1 MSLVGCFAWLNAV
14 NATDSKLHKNIEYY
28 IILIYII
35 KKSERT
41 VSMSRPIDPNRIK
54 KNAYIG
60 VMTTPEIKD
69 AANKLANKQGRT
81 LSNWVEQ
88 LINREVQNN
97 G

>member
-1 MSLVGCFAWLNAV
+1 MH
-14 NATDSKLHKNIEYY
+14 ATNSKLHKNIKYY
-28 IILIYII
+28 IILIYIN

-60 VMTTPEIKD
+60 VMTTPGIKD
-69 AANKLANKQGRT
+69 AASKLANKQGRT

-88 LINREVQNN
+88 LINREVQHND
-97 G
+97 